1 LTRLL
6 DFKKDVDDRL
16 EALRKELLQQMEIH
30 GEEKINSER
39 FTVSYTPPKT
49 VMQFDNQLFR
59 EENEQLYRN
68 YCTIFDSKL
77 FREEN
82 KELYESYCNKPV
94 QKGPSIVVRKK
105 QQEENK
111 N

>member
-1 LTRLL
+1 MTRLL
-6 DFKKDVDDRL
+6 DLKKDVDDRL
-16 EALRKELLQQMEIH
+16 AALRKELLHQMEIH
-30 GEEKINSER
+30 GEEKVKSER
-39 FTVSYTPPKT
+39 FTVSYTPPKI
-49 VMQFDNQLFR
+49 VMQFNNQLFK

-82 KELYESYCNKPV
+82 MELYESYCNKPV
-94 QKGPSIVVRKK
+94 QKGASIVVRKK
-105 QQEENK
+105 DK